1 METSQKHLVV
11 LGAGVIGLTVA
22 YLAATDPDVVF
33 SVTVVARDMP
43 EDMNSQAWTSPF
55 AGANWAPLP
64 AAATDKRVL
73 NWELASFNK
82 FWDMIPTGLVKKL
95 PSSIYLKQAIDTSEL
110 WWGNLV
116 RELHELDR
124 SEIPEPYKFGLEYYT
139 ISVNPQEYIP
149 WLKSELLSRGVSFEQ
164 WHVNSLEDLRP
175 LVGPEGVLVNASSLG
190 SRSIIGVEDTK
201 LYPIRGQTIVV
212 KSPLIHGF
220 AVGSGTINRRRL
232 NAEEESTYIIPR
244 PGTKYTDT
252 VILGGTFQSGNW
264 DTSLDMDI
272 AKRIFERCAELAPS
286 LKNTEVTK
294 ILKHQVGLRPARE
307 GGARVEA
314 EAVKFPLNTAHN
326 LVPWD
331 SAEGGSMQVV
341 HAYGFGG
348 GGYQA
353 SWGAAAE
360 VLALVKKLE

>member
-11 LGAGVIGLTVA
+11 LGAGVIGLTIRMS
-22 YLAATDPDVVF
+22 LF

-55 AGANWAPLP
+55 AGANWAPLA

-82 FWDMIPTGLVKKL
+82 FWDMIPTGLVK
-95 PSSIYLKQAIDTSEL
+95 
-110 WWGNLV
+110 
-116 RELHELDR
+116 LHELDR
-124 SEIPEPYKFGLEYYT
+124 SDIPEPYKFGLEYYT

-149 WLKSELLSRGVSFEQ
+149 WLKSELLSRGVAFEQ

-175 LVGPEGVLVNASSLG
+175 LVGPEGVPC

-212 KSPLIHGF
+212 KSPLKHGF
-220 AVGSGTINRRRL
+220 AVRG
-232 NAEEESTYIIPR
+232 ESTYIIPR

-264 DTSLDMDI
+264 DTSLDMDT